1 MNTELFIARR
11 LITGKGAGSRISR
24 PIVTIA
30 VAGIA
35 LGLTVMII
43 SVAVVAG
50 FKDEIRNKVFGFG
63 SHIQITNYD
72 ENYSYETNPVKS
84 DQDFLPA
91 VRKINGVTHIQ
102 VFATKPGIIKTKEN
116 IQGVI
121 LKGVGKDFNWD
132 FFDKYMVS
140 GKHFELPDSGKS
152 SEVIV
157 SQKLASMLKLKTGDK
172 LYMYFIQDPPNP
184 PRMRK
189 FRITGIYQTYLEE
202 FDKIFVLADIRHIQK
217 LNNWEDNLVSGFE
230 IIIDDF
236 DNLDRIERKVFDA
249 AGTNIQPDGSKL
261 RILSIVKKYPYIFDW
276 IGLFNTNLWVIL
288 VLMVLV
294 AGFNMVSGLLIMIL
308 ERTSMIG
315 ILKAMGAKDINVRRI
330 FLYNGIFLISR
341 GMFWG
346 NVLGIGLCFLQYY
359 FHIFKL
365 DQASYYVDY
374 VPVTLNIFQILLLNI
389 CSLIVTF
396 LMLVLPS
403 FVITR
408 ITPIRAIKF
417 N

>member
-1 MNTELFIARR
+1 MNTEFFIARR
-11 LITGKGAGSRISR
+11 LITGKGTGNKISR

-35 LGLTVMII
+35 LGLAVMII

-50 FKDEIRNKVFGFG
+50 FKAEIRNKVFGFG
-63 SHIQITNYD
+63 SHIQIINYD
-72 ENYSYETNPVKS
+72 ENYSYETEKPIKKN
-84 DQDFLPA
+84 QDFLPLIS
-91 VRKINGVTHIQ
+91 KIKGVTHIQ
-102 VFATKPGIIKTKEN
+102 EYATKPGIIKTKEN

-121 LKGVGKDFNWD
+121 LKGVGKDFSWN
-132 FFDKYMVS
+132 FFDNYMIE
-140 GKHFELPDSGKS
+140 GKHMDIPDSSKS
-152 SEVIV
+152 NEVVI
-157 SQKLASMLKLKTGDK
+157 SKKLASMLNLKTGDN
-172 LYMYFIQDPPNP
+172 LYMYFIQNP

-189 FRITGIYQTYLEE
+189 FKISGIYQTYLEE
-202 FDKIFVLADIRHIQK
+202 FDKIFVLVDIRHIQK
-217 LNNWEDNLVSGFE
+217 LNDWDENMISGFE
-230 IIIDDF
+230 VSIDDF
-236 DNLDRIERKVFDA
+236 DNLDQIAQKVFDV
-249 AGTNIQPDGSKL
+249 AGTKIQPDGSKL
-261 RILSIVKKYPYIFDW
+261 RILTIVDKYPYIFDW

-315 ILKAMGAKDINVRRI
+315 ILKAMGAKDVNVRKI
-330 FLYNGIFLISR
+330 FLYNGFFLISR
-341 GMFWG
+341 GMLWG
-346 NVLGIGLCFLQYY
+346 NVIGIGLCLLQYY

-365 DQASYYVDY
+365 DQASYYVDF
-374 VPVTLNIFQILLLNI
+374 VPVSLNVFQILLLNI
-389 CSLIVTF
+389 SALIVTF

-403 FVITR
+403 FAVSR

>member
-1 MNTELFIARR
+1 M
-11 LITGKGAGSRISR
+11 TGKVGGNRISR

-35 LGLTVMII
+35 LGLAVMII

-50 FKDEIRNKVFGFG
+50 FKAEIRNKVFGFG
-63 SHIQITNYD
+63 SHIQIINYD
-72 ENYSYETNPVKS
+72 ENYSYETNPIKRN
-84 DQDFLPA
+84 QDFLPA
-91 VRKINGVTHIQ
+91 VKKLDGINHVQ

-116 IQGVI
+116 IQGII

-132 FFDKYMVS
+132 FFDNYMIQ
-140 GKHFELPDSGKS
+140 GKHFELPDSAKS
-152 SEVIV
+152 NEVVI
-157 SQKLASMLKLKTGDK
+157 SQKLASMLDLKSGDN
-172 LYMYFIQDPPNP
+172 LYMYFIQNP

-189 FRITGIYQTYLEE
+189 FKISGIYQTYLEE

-217 LNNWEDNLVSGFE
+217 LNDWDENQISGFE
-230 IIIDDF
+230 IAINDF
-236 DNLDRIERKVFDA
+236 DNLNVIAQKVFDE
-249 AGTNIQPDGSKL
+249 AGTQIQPDGSKL
-261 RILSIVKKYPYIFDW
+261 RILTIVEKYPYIFDW

-308 ERTSMIG
+308 ERTQMIG
-315 ILKAMGAKDINVRRI
+315 ILKAMGAKDANVRRI
-330 FLYNGIFLISR
+330 FLFNGFFLISR

-346 NVLGIGLCFLQYY
+346 NILGIGLCLLQYH

-374 VPVTLNIFQILLLNI
+374 VPVTISVAQILILNVSALL
-389 CSLIVTF
+389 VTF
-396 LMLVLPS
+396 LMLILPS
-403 FVITR
+403 FVVSR
-408 ITPIRAIKF
+408 ITPMRAIKF